1 MTATGYTGDAK
12 VLVNQ
17 IIRRHGD
24 ETVRYETK
32 LTAASAEINERLYL
46 PTDED
51 QVNTWLGNYIE
62 LGRLPFE
69 DVRDRT

>member
-17 IIRRHGD
+17 IIQEQG
-24 ETVRYETK
+24 EATGRYESR
-32 LTAASAEINERLYL
+32 LDAATQQINERLYL
-46 PTDED
+46 PTGED
-51 QVNTWLGNYIE
+51 QVDTWLGNYIE

-69 DVRDRT
+69 DVRDRS